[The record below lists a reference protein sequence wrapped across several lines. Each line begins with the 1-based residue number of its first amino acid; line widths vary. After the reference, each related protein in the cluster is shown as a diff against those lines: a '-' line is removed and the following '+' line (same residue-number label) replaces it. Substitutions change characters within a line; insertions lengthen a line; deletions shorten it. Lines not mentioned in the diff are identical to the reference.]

1 MEVEVNNLR
10 QEKEKAMWGNKEL
23 VNTLQKERKYL
34 NQKISQLEDRLKLGL
49 REKPSSLTEGICDA
63 IDALITNFY
72 KRTGPK
78 K

>member
-1 MEVEVNNLR
+1 MGQQRVSEYI
-10 QEKEKAMWGNKEL
+10 
-23 VNTLQKERKYL
+23 TKERKYL
-34 NQKISQLEDRLKLGL
+34 NQKILRLEDWLKLGL